1 MIIRCQ
7 NGRLLNTDHVVEW
20 DKQTEEGED
29 NEEKHT
35 VTART
40 VLDTSVEIFEG
51 TQDEC
56 QTRLD
61 TIYASLSEESTRLRH
76 LCATGWRSETISWR
90 RRLKGLLKNSNKE
103 GRYGNHIGKRRIR

>member
-7 NGRLLNTDHVVEW
+7 NGSLLNSDHVVEW
-20 DKQTEEGED
+20 DKHTAGDGDEQR
-29 NEEKHT
+29 HT
-35 VTART
+35 VTAKT
-40 VLDTSVEIFEG
+40 ILDTSVEIFQG

-76 LCATGWRSETISWR
+76 LCDGLAKRDDKLAAAMKRLVATI
-90 RRLKGLLKNSNKE
+90 N
-103 GRYGNHIGKRRIR
+103 

>member
-7 NGRLLNTDHVVEW
+7 NGGLLNTDHVVQW
-20 DKQTEEGED
+20 DKQTEESDD
-29 NEEKHT
+29 NEERHT
-35 VTART
+35 VTAKT
-40 VLDTSVEIFEG
+40 ILAASVEVFQG

-76 LCATGWRSETISWR
+76 CAMGWRSETISWQR
-90 RRLKGLLKNSNKE
+90 R
-103 GRYGNHIGKRRIR
+103 

>member
-7 NGRLLNTDHVVEW
+7 NGKLLNSDHVVEW
-20 DKQTEEGED
+20 DKQTAGDGDEQR
-29 NEEKHT
+29 HT
-35 VTART
+35 VIAKTI
-40 VLDTSVEIFEG
+40 LDTTIEIFEG

-76 LCATGWRSETISWR
+76 LCDGLAKRDDKLGAAM
-90 RRLKGLLKNSNKE
+90 RRLAEKLK
-103 GRYGNHIGKRRIR
+103 

>member
-20 DKQTEEGED
+20 DTQTEESEG
-29 NEEKHT
+29 NEERHT
-35 VTART
+35 VTAT
-40 VLDTSVEIFEG
+40 TILGTSVEIFEG

-76 LCATGWRSETISWR
+76 LCDGLAKRDDKLGAAMKRLVATI
-90 RRLKGLLKNSNKE
+90 N
-103 GRYGNHIGKRRIR
+103 

>member
-1 MIIRCQ
+1 MIFRCQ
-7 NGRLLNTDHVVEW
+7 NGRLLNANHVVEW
-20 DKQTEEGED
+20 SKQTEESDD
-29 NEEKHT
+29 NEERHT

-40 VLDTSVEIFEG
+40 VLDTSVEVFEG

-76 LCATGWRSETISWR
+76 LCDGLAKRDDKLAAAI
-90 RRLKGLLKNSNKE
+90 RRLVEKLK
-103 GRYGNHIGKRRIR
+103 

>member
-1 MIIRCQ
+1 MIFRCQ

-20 DKQTEEGED
+20 ENHVESEGDD
-29 NEEKHT
+29 NEQRHT
-35 VTART
+35 VTAKT

-61 TIYASLSEESTRLRH
+61 TIYTSLSEESTRLRH
-76 LCATGWRSETISWR
+76 LCDGLAKRDDKLAATMKRFVAT
-90 RRLKGLLKNSNKE
+90 LK
-103 GRYGNHIGKRRIR
+103 